1 MVSATRGG
9 MAVGQAQHVNY
20 YAEPG
25 GAALLRQAD
34 RLARKVTVVERTAR
48 SSLLGSAATTAEVP
62 FTLRVTLLRGPGD
75 AVTGT
80 LHGLVD
86 AYAALPG
93 GRLVVTGAAGAG
105 KTVLAIELA
114 LLLLERRR
122 PEQPVPVRLTLVDWD
137 PGTPLEEWLVRQ
149 VSDVYGVRPRAAQA
163 LVAQRL
169 VLPVL
174 DGLDE
179 MDGTAGSSDR
189 ATRAMDQINRYHGP
203 RGVTP
208 LVVTCRTS
216 TYERVSHDHGGL
228 VSAAVA
234 KVEELDTSQIRDYL
248 EQALAARSEGERRA
262 WAEVIDD
269 LHLLPAGALATPWR
283 LYLATTVY
291 SGGRDPRELLALTT
305 QEDIDRMLVERLI
318 PVAIA
323 ATPHRRYDA
332 ERIQRW
338 LTSFAVD
345 STPAEDD
352 PGGRVTDIVPHRLE
366 HVVGRKAVLTVHSLV
381 FALFCAG
388 LLVLAKASSGSSD
401 PSLTNF
407 PLFLGVFFGALGMGA
422 PAEPIRLVRLRR
434 RAKAE
439 EEPFWE
445 TARRNDQE
453 RWKIAHR
460 DASGWRILLYLSPL
474 AVFPPLV
481 GLLVARWLFP
491 RKSWGVLT
499 LESLGLCVALLVG
512 ALLIGAVKEA
522 LSRLPTPI
530 VIADTEPVLR
540 PSAPL
545 RQDAFVS
552 VLTVGLVVLCALIW
566 PTVGCTVAL
575 LLLPSVAVRAWLRYA
590 VSVAVGGGRRRVPL
604 RLNGFLVWAHQAGL
618 LRTTGRTYQLRHREL
633 QQWLLNEER
642 DRGLGKRMR
651 LRAADGS
658 LSDEERLAAAGELV
672 RLGDPEGTKE
682 LYRMAVSR
690 KAKAASRLRAMET
703 LGEMDDLRDVAVD
716 MLTAFADLTSAGDD
730 TEDFLAAV
738 TALAR
743 FAPGA
748 ALALVQ
754 RLATDATARPVM
766 RECAVSILRK
776 YAEYGRAADVSGT
789 PAARQGQVP
798 FPTAPLVRKYWDRPG
813 GRRHGP

>member
-1 MVSATRGG
+1 

-62 FTLRVTLLRGPGD
+62 FTVRVTLLRGPGD

-86 AYAALPG
+86 AYAALPE

-149 VSDVYGVRPRAAQA
+149 VSDVYGVRPRAAHA

-208 LVVTCRTS
+208 LVLTCRTS

-234 KVEELDTSQIRDYL
+234 KVEELNTSQIRDYL

-332 ERIQRW
+332 ERTQRW
-338 LTSFAVD
+338 LTSFAVH
-345 STPAEDD
+345 SAPPDD
-352 PGGRVTDIVPHRLE
+352 VPGGPVTDIVPHRLE
-366 HVVGRKAVLTVHSLV
+366 HVVGRKTVLTLHSLV
-381 FALFCAG
+381 FAQLCFT
-388 LLVLAKASSGSSD
+388 LLILAKARWEGSD
-401 PSLTNF
+401 PFWTNLSMF
-407 PLFLGVFFGALGMGA
+407 VGTVLGAVGVGTF
-422 PAEPIRLVRLRR
+422 AEPIRLVRLRR
-434 RAKAE
+434 RAKE
-439 EEPFWE
+439 DEPFWD
-445 TARRNDQE
+445 ARRRTDQE
-453 RWKIAHR
+453 GWKVAHK
-460 DASGWRILLYLSPL
+460 DASGWRILLYISPL
-474 AVFPPLV
+474 AVIPPLMGV
-481 GLLVARWLFP
+481 LVAKWLFP
-491 RKSWGVLT
+491 RKSWGTLT
-499 LESLGLCVALLVG
+499 LETLGLCVVLLVG
-512 ALLIGAVKEA
+512 ALLFAAVSAA

-545 RQDAFVS
+545 RQDVFVS
-552 VLTVGLVVLCALIW
+552 LLAVGLVGLCALCW
-566 PTVGCTVAL
+566 PKVGWAAGM
-575 LLLPSVAVRAWLRYA
+575 LLLPSVFGRAWLRYV
-590 VSVAVGGGRRRVPL
+590 VSLAVGSTRRRVPM

-618 LRTTGRTYQLRHREL
+618 LRTTGRTYQLRHREF
-633 QQWLLNEER
+633 QQWLLGEER

-690 KAKAASRLRAMET
+690 KAKTASRLRAMET
-703 LGEMDDLRDVAVD
+703 LGEMDHLRDVAVD

-730 TEDFLAAV
+730 TEGFLAAV
-738 TALAR
+738 TALAHL
-743 FAPGA
+743 APDD

-754 RLATDATARPVM
+754 RLATDATARPEM
-766 RECAVSILRK
+766 REFTVSILRK
-776 YAEYGRAADVSGT
+776 YAEHGRAADVPGT

-813 GRRHGP
+813 GRQHGP